1 MTRRLIRVPA
11 GIQFPIMVNG
21 YGVECMMVG
30 RTITKNDEH
39 VPVPIPIPLFRFSHH
54 LIRAH
59 PFPVVVFVGSLF
71 WDGGRCVTHPNR
83 F

>member
-1 MTRRLIRVPA
+1 MTRRLVRVPA

-21 YGVECMMVG
+21 YGVGCMMVG

-39 VPVPIPIPLFRFSHH
+39 VPVLIPIPLFSHH

-59 PFPVVVFVGSLF
+59 PFPVVVFFGGLF
-71 WDGGRCVTHPNR
+71 WDGRHCGAHPNR